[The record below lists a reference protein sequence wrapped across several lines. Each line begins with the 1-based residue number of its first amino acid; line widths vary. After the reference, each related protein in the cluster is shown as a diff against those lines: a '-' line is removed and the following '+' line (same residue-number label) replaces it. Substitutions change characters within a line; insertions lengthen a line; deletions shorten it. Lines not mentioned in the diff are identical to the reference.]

1 LFNFL
6 LAGLKMIVRLTTF
19 VFILLAA
26 TLARA
31 DNAATV
37 ARADGIVS
45 APAAALSATKGG
57 VMIVDVRSPR
67 EWRQTGVATGAR
79 MVTIHNPKGIKAFV
93 AAMTSAV
100 GGDKS
105 RPVALIFAAG
115 VRSARAVRILTAAGF
130 TKLKNISEGMLGRP
144 DAGPGWLKR
153 GLPVTPCSEC

>member
-45 APAAALSATKGG
+45 APAAALSAAKGG
-57 VMIVDVRSPR
+57 VTIVDVRLPR

-93 AAMTSAV
+93 AAMTSVV

-105 RPVALIFAAG
+105 RPVALICAAG

-153 GLPVTPCSEC
+153 GLPVTPCPEC

>member
-1 LFNFL
+1 
-6 LAGLKMIVRLTTF
+6 MIVWLTTF

-57 VMIVDVRSPR
+57 VTIVDVRSPR

-105 RPVALIFAAG
+105 RPVALICAAG

-153 GLPVTPCSEC
+153 GLPVTPCPEC